1 VGALGEVEGTA
12 GSTKVVS
19 EAKQEAKMRCLI
31 SAGSWIRGDC
41 GWRFCG
47 GATGANIVEV
57 VVEAEAEAE
66 AEVVVEIERDSGAA
80 ISRDAVSYIC
90 AMSAYM
96 LDSIAPC
103 LG

>member
-1 VGALGEVEGTA
+1 VAALDDVEGTT

-41 GWRFCG
+41 DWRFCG
-47 GATGANIVEV
+47 GATGADIVGV
-57 VVEAEAEAE
+57 VVEVEVEAE
-66 AEVVVEIERDSGAA
+66 VEIERDSGAA
-80 ISRDAVSYIC
+80 ISRGADSYIR

-96 LDSIAPC
+96 LDWIAPF

>member
-47 GATGANIVEV
+47 GATGADIVGV
-57 VVEAEAEAE
+57 VVEVE
-66 AEVVVEIERDSGAA
+66 AEVEAEVEIERDSGAA
-80 ISRDAVSYIC
+80 ISRDAESYIG

-96 LDSIAPC
+96 LDLIATY

>member
-47 GATGANIVEV
+47 GATGADIVGV
-57 VVEAEAEAE
+57 VVEAE
-66 AEVVVEIERDSGAA
+66 VEIERDSGAA
-80 ISRDAVSYIC
+80 ISRDAESYIG

-96 LDSIAPC
+96 LDLIAPC

>member
-1 VGALGEVEGTA
+1 LDEVEGTA

-19 EAKQEAKMRCLI
+19 ETKQEAKIRCLI

-47 GATGANIVEV
+47 GATGADIVGVVEV
-57 VVEAEAEAE
+57 EVEAE
-66 AEVVVEIERDSGAA
+66 VEIERDSGAA
-80 ISRDAVSYIC
+80 ISRDAESYIG

-96 LDSIAPC
+96 LDLIAPC